1 MNKEAKRLKDKTRY
15 TYEDFLSIM
24 KLLRMPDGCPWDR
37 EQTHKSIRKNLIEE
51 TYEVIEAID
60 NADDKLMREE
70 LGDLL
75 MQIVFHA
82 TIAEEEGAFTMAD
95 VVHDVSEK
103 LVRRHPHIFA
113 DVSAENSDDV
123 LKNWDAIKATEKKRV
138 SSADKMKAIPPSL
151 PALMRADK
159 ISARAAKDDF
169 DFPTL
174 ESAIGKIEEEMQEVK
189 DARTKEEVFEE
200 VGDLI
205 FSVVHYARKLGVD
218 PEEALHFASDKF
230 VSRYTQMEQKM
241 EENGTKMENCDL
253 GTKEFYWKMV
263 KTNKKRAKN

>member
-1 MNKEAKRLKDKTRY
+1 MNEEAKRLKDKSRY
-15 TYEDFLSIM
+15 TYGDLLSIL

-60 NADDKLMREE
+60 NEDDTLMREE

-82 TIAEEEGAFTMAD
+82 TIAEEEGAFKMED

-103 LVRRHPHIFA
+103 LVRRHPHIFG
-113 DVSAENSDDV
+113 DVSAENSDAV
-123 LKNWDAIKATEKKRV
+123 LKNWDAIKATEKQRL

-174 ESAIGKIEEEMQEVK
+174 DSAIAKIHEEMREVAEAK
-189 DARTKEEVFEE
+189 TEEEVFEE

-218 PEEALHFASDKF
+218 PEEALHFASEKF
-230 VSRYTQMEQKM
+230 VARYAEMECEMEKNGIKMQK
-241 EENGTKMENCDL
+241 CDL
-253 GTKEFYWKMV
+253 NTKDFYWKIV
-263 KTNKKRAKN
+263 KSNKK